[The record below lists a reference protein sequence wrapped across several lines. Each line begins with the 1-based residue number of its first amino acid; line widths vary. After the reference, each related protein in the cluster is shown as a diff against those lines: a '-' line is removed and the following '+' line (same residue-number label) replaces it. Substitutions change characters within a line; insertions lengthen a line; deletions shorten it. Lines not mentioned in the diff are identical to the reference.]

1 MCLKDKRNENASIL
15 SLKYKGKGKKRQC
28 REFYGD
34 LNCGLLRFVLINPSI
49 KFYSNS
55 LMMSTNV
62 KITKMLLFVQ
72 VHFLNFP
79 SPLCKRRQL
88 LNKFDF
94 QTRLFLSRVVS
105 NETLQVS
112 IELIALIK
120 QNKLPCSHFD
130 ISVSGGA
137 KKMVQTADK
146 HTEISNVSK
155 MNQSSFR
162 WLSNSYI

>member
-1 MCLKDKRNENASIL
+1 MLKL
-15 SLKYKGKGKKRQC
+15 
-28 REFYGD
+28 
-34 LNCGLLRFVLINPSI
+34 LNCY
-49 KFYSNS
+49 YSCNYISWTFLHHYVNVVSYLTNS
-55 LMMSTNV
+55 SF
-62 KITKMLLFVQ
+62 KHG
-72 VHFLNFP
+72 HFW
-79 SPLCKRRQL
+79 
-88 LNKFDF
+88 
-94 QTRLFLSRVVS
+94 SRVVS
-105 NETLQVS
+105 NETSQLS

-162 WLSNSYI
+162 WLSNSYIWRPFSFWFQLMDDHISFMSTFCPFDGKLLLHKNNNSLFTK

>member
-1 MCLKDKRNENASIL
+1 MKCIDSKP
-15 SLKYKGKGKKRQC
+15 KYKRKGKRRQC

-34 LNCGLLRFVLINPSI
+34 LNCGLLRLVLINPSI

-94 QTRLFLSRVVS
+94 QTRLFLITSCFER
-105 NETLQVS
+105 NLA
-112 IELIALIK
+112 AL
-120 QNKLPCSHFD
+120 
-130 ISVSGGA
+130 
-137 KKMVQTADK
+137 
-146 HTEISNVSK
+146 
-155 MNQSSFR
+155 
-162 WLSNSYI
+162 Y